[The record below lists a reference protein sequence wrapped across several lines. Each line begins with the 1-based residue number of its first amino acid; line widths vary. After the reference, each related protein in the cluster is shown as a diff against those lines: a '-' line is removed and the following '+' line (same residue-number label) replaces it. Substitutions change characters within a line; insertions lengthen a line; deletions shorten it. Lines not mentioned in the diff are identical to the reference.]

1 MAIPQN
7 WVIYFLVFPNTN
19 LLNVKLLQEHPVSV
33 KLSVFIPDIQ
43 ATRFVSLSGSQ
54 STEFPTYRVLL

>member
-33 KLSVFIPDIQ
+33 KLSVFRPEIQ
-43 ATRFVSLSGSQ
+43 ATRVVSLSGSEA
-54 STEFPTYRVLL
+54 TEFPTYRVFL